1 MLVRLDE
8 FSHLA
13 DTVTEKKRFVIL
25 SDLPLLADLFMQIW
39 YVSEIYAVR

>member
-25 SDLPLLADLFMQIW
+25 SDLPLLADLFVQI
-39 YVSEIYAVR
+39 